1 MNRSQRT
8 SLTLGVI
15 LVVLGALFIAAN
27 MVPPLRYLLNEANTW
42 PMIIEVVAAALLI
55 LGLAINVPDMA
66 VPAVIVAGIGGILW
80 WQNSTGD
87 WASWGYMW
95 ALIPAFSGLGML
107 LAKVLGGNERYNAGH
122 ALSSIASGL
131 VLFVIFGA
139 LFNGFTWMGP
149 YWPVLLIAAGLLMAF
164 RSFFRK

>member
-1 MNRSQRT
+1 MNKSQRA

-27 MVPPLRYLLNEANTW
+27 MVPSLKVFLNEANSW
-42 PMIIEVVAAALLI
+42 PLIIEAVAAGLLI
-55 LGLAINVPDMA
+55 LGLVINVPDMA
-66 VPAVIVAGIGGILW
+66 VPAMIVAGIGGIFW

-87 WASWGYMW
+87 WASWAYMW
-95 ALIPAFSGLGML
+95 ALIPGFVGVGML
-107 LAKVLGGNERYNAGH
+107 LAKLLGGNERYSAGD
-122 ALSSIASGL
+122 ALSSISSSL

-139 LFNGFTWMGP
+139 IFNGFSWLGP
-149 YWPVLLIAAGLLMAF
+149 YWPILLIAAGLLMAF